1 MGLEAGKVMDT
12 EEFTEYDFLSHKLK
26 LWERIY
32 YPCYRFF
39 NKIICFPRKVKW
51 FIQRGRRGYSDCDA
65 WGIDFY
71 LVDIIPKMIEQMK
84 VYQQGVPPEMFSSS
98 DDRSDESWDRARKK
112 WDKILDEMVV
122 AFSLMEK
129 EFAAKLSKEEIKIRN
144 KGVKQLYKY
153 FYNLWY

>member
-1 MGLEAGKVMDT
+1 MKVIDTDGK
-12 EEFTEYDFLSHKLK
+12 ELTEYDFLSHKLK
-26 LWERIY
+26 LWEKIY

-51 FIQRGRRGYSDCDA
+51 FIQRGSRGYSDCDA
-65 WGIDFY
+65 WGICDY
-71 LVDIIPKMIEQMK
+71 LVNILPKMIEQMR
-84 VYQQGVPPEMFSSS
+84 VYQQGVPPEMFRSS

-129 EFAAKLSKEEIKIRN
+129 DFGAELSKEEIKIRN

>member
-1 MGLEAGKVMDT
+1 MKVIDTDGK
-12 EEFTEYDFLSHKLK
+12 ELTEYDFLYHKLK
-26 LWERIY
+26 LWEKIY

-71 LVDIIPKMIEQMK
+71 LVDIIPKMIEQMR
-84 VYQQGVPPEMFSSS
+84 VYQQGVPPEMFRSS

-129 EFAAKLSKEEIKIRN
+129 DFGAELSKEEIKIRN